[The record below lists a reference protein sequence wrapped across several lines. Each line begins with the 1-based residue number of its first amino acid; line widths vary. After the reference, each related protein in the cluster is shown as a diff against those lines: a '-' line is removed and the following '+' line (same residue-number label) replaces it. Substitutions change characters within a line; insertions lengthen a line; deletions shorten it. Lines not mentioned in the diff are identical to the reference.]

1 MTGMVLG
8 VMLLASTTSVSPA
21 VETSRA
27 TVAPVVFT
35 FHLPDGV
42 AASRNRPRLLVNE
55 QSRPAWRRESPQSAQ
70 ATTRKHFTRT
80 EKIIAIAAGVAGGWM
95 AGGMIGARIAD
106 KGIDDDGVSALR
118 GVLIGAP
125 IGAALGAYIG
135 HRLTK

>member
-8 VMLLASTTSVSPA
+8 VMVLASTMAVSPA
-21 VETSRA
+21 VETPRV
-27 TVAPVVFT
+27 TVAPAAFT
-35 FHLPDGV
+35 FDLPARAV
-42 AASRNRPRLLVNE
+42 APRNLPRRLEHRQWRSASFA
-55 QSRPAWRRESPQSAQ
+55 PAQTPTAKR
-70 ATTRKHFTRT
+70 FTRT
-80 EKIIAIAAGVAGGWM
+80 EKIIAIAAGVSVGWI

-106 KGIDDDGVSALR
+106 KGIDDDGVSALK